1 MSEVHE
7 LTLREYYESFA
18 QSLEKDFDEAEIMVS
33 KICKKLKFQF
43 KKQNFPDR
51 ASFRARNNIS
61 RR

>member
-33 KICKKLKFQF
+33 KICKKLKF
-43 KKQNFPDR
+43 
-51 ASFRARNNIS
+51 
-61 RR
+61 